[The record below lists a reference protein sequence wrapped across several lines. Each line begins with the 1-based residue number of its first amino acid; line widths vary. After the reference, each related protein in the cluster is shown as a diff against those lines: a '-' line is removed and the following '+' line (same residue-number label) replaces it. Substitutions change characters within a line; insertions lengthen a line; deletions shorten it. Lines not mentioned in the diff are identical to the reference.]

1 MTTIE
6 LALYAVF
13 AFCVLVCV
21 AGWAR
26 RARRDGNRWI
36 AADAAKGG

>member
-6 LALYAVF
+6 IALYAV
-13 AFCVLVCV
+13 AALCACICA

-26 RARRDGNRWI
+26 RARRDGNRWV